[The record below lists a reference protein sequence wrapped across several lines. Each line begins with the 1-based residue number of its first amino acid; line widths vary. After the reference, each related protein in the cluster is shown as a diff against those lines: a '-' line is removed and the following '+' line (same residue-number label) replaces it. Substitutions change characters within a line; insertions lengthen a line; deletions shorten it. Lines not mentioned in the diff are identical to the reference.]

1 MQADLQD
8 LKITESEVEKLSGQT
23 LSDILMVNL
32 YQLPL
37 GFSRKQFLS
46 IILNQIVVFGLTL
59 IISLPITLV
68 MIMKTNYAPD
78 DPRLIS
84 LFSAISLGI
93 SLGIALCWNVYMW
106 WKTKPLKELAKLQN
120 EVNKYNQVIVA
131 VEIIDKLAAVVNLE
145 VNLINRNDV
154 VKALKV
160 TRESLIC
167 GLQTERILR
176 ENKDFIVRRYE
187 LFASIENNLSALMNF
202 DVKNQASEYGKL
214 LNEALE
220 IGMSVQKE
228 VRKLSGVSAENNTYI
243 GKN

>member
-1 MQADLQD
+1 MQRDLQD
-8 LKITESEVEKLSGQT
+8 LKITELEVEKLSGKS

-37 GFSRKQFLS
+37 GFSRKQLLS
-46 IILNQIVVFGLTL
+46 IMLNQIVVFGLTL
-59 IISLPITLV
+59 IISLPLTLLMIT
-68 MIMKTNYAPD
+68 KTSYASD

-84 LFSAISLGI
+84 LFIRIVFAISLGI
-93 SLGIALCWNVYMW
+93 TLCWNIYMW

-120 EVNKYNQVIVA
+120 EVNKYNQVIMA
-131 VEIIDKLAAVVNLE
+131 VEIMDRLAAVGNLE

-154 VKALKV
+154 VQALQV

-167 GLQTERILR
+167 ALQTEIILR
-176 ENKDFIVRRYE
+176 ENQDLMMQRYE
-187 LFASIENNLSALMNF
+187 LFASMENNLSALMNF
-202 DVKNQASEYGKL
+202 DVRNQATEYGKL

-228 VRKLSGVSAENNTYI
+228 VRKLSGVSVD
-243 GKN
+243 K